1 MTKDLEFLSVQKGIM
16 ETPSDLRGL
25 YSDGFHTF
33 DELYEVRMVLNATL
47 FNEWANLNPT
57 KYECKTEFSTVKF
70 EYDPVID
77 GNTPKYNVHKSKRH
91 FSGEECFGGGWF
103 IVCAN
108 LPSGQISFH
117 YEIKY
122 WDLFKIPEFDKAQL
136 PFDGHTTQDVINRL
150 KEI

>member
-16 ETPSDLRGL
+16 ETPFDLRGL

-47 FNEWANLNPT
+47 FNGWAYGGYWE
-57 KYECKTEFSTVKF
+57 YE
-70 EYDPVID
+70 PL
-77 GNTPKYNVHKSKRH
+77 YNVHKSKKH

-117 YEIKY
+117 YEMKY
-122 WDLFKIPEFDKAQL
+122 WDLFKIPEFEKVQF

>member
-1 MTKDLEFLSVQKGIM
+1 MQKFDFLKTQEEILT
-16 ETPSDLRGL
+16 TPSSIRGS
-25 YSDGFHTF
+25 YTDGFHTF

-47 FNEWANLNPT
+47 FNEW
-57 KYECKTEFSTVKF
+57 TEGYVSR
-70 EYDPVID
+70 
-77 GNTPKYNVHKSKRH
+77 TPSYNVHKSKRH

-117 YEIKY
+117 YEMKY
-122 WDLFKIPEFDKAQL
+122 WDLFKIPEFDKAQF
-136 PFDGHTTQDVINRL
+136 PFDGHTTQDVIQRL